1 MIPIPETIQAAM
13 IAIVNH
19 GAGSIYVSRAPG
31 RGVFNTFRSGR
42 ADRGRGRGTSR
53 ASADRPCNICGS
65 PSHWK
70 NQCPQN
76 DKKDNQIMVK
86 NAIDSLKDLNQ
97 NNPKNA

>member
-1 MIPIPETIQAAM
+1 MIPIPETIQAVM

-19 GAGSIYVSRAPG
+19 GAGSIYVSKAPG
-31 RGVFNTFRSGR
+31 RGIFSTFQSGR
-42 ADRGRGRGTSR
+42 TQRGRGRGISR

-76 DKKDNQIMVK
+76 DKKDNQVLLK
-86 NAIDSLKDLNQ
+86 NAIDDLKDKNQ
-97 NNPKNA
+97 SNSKNA